1 VLFLVHMRVRPPL
14 FPHMD
19 ITVTALARHP
29 SAIAE
34 SEERRAS

>member
-1 VLFLVHMRVRPPL
+1 VLPL
-14 FPHMD
+14 FPYMN

-34 SEERRAS
+34 PEEERRTS